1 VSWYDWLLFF
11 HVATAFALV
20 AALVVYWFAVAAG
33 FITDR
38 LSTIAALGRITAP
51 ANVLVIVGTAGT
63 IIFGIWLTLYIDGY
77 ELWDGW
83 ILASLI
89 LWAIGTYTGMRG
101 GQEYAAATGLVAR
114 DATAGAE
121 TASSEVLAVIRSR
134 RALLF
139 QTASTLAVLI
149 ILILMIYKPGV

>member
-1 VSWYDWLLFF
+1 VDWYDWLLFF
-11 HVATAFALV
+11 HVAAAFALV

-33 FITDR
+33 FWTDR
-38 LSTIAALGRITAP
+38 LTTIAALGRITAP

-63 IIFGIWLTLYIDGY
+63 IIFGVWLTIYLDGY

-89 LWAIGTYTGMRG
+89 LWAIGTYTGMRS

-114 DATAGAE
+114 DTTAGVE
-121 TASSEVLAVIRSR
+121 TAGDEILAVIRSR

-139 QTASTLAVLI
+139 QAVTSLAVLI
-149 ILILMIYKPGV
+149 ILILMIYKPGA